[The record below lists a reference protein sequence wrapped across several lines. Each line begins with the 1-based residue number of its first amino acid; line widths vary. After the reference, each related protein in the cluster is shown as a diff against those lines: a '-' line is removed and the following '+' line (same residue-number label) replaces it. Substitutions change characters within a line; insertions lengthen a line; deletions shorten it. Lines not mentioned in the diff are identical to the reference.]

1 MSGDF
6 DIPLAEYVYS
16 LRAEVEH
23 FHERI
28 HPGGAQIIDQWLAEM
43 FTAARRG
50 CGVKGADATAYR
62 LRGAHR
68 GDASVKRQLI
78 LRVGTGIISSHSLA
92 LRSDV

>member
-28 HPGGAQIIDQWLAEM
+28 HPGGAQIIDQCLAEM
-43 FTAARRG
+43 FTAA
-50 CGVKGADATAYR
+50 AA
-62 LRGAHR
+62 
-68 GDASVKRQLI
+68 
-78 LRVGTGIISSHSLA
+78 
-92 LRSDV
+92 